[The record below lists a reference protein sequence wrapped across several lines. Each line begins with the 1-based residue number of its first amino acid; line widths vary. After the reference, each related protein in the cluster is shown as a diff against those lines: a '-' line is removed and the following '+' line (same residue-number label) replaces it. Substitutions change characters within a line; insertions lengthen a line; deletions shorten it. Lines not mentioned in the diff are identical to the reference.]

1 MKEDVLLRR
10 TPLLRAVAIAG
21 GSYDPPADEERP
33 PAKPAHPDAS
43 SPGNRRPQNGRI
55 QR

>member
-33 PAKPAHPDAS
+33 PAKPANADAS
-43 SPGNRRPQNGRI
+43 SPGNRRPQDPRVK
-55 QR
+55 R